1 MGILITIILF
11 ALLGSAFIS
20 ASEASIIAVNK
31 VRIKHLSDQGNKKA
45 KAIENTLN
53 QNEKFFGTLL
63 LFGNLLNILIATL
76 VSALIINFIGKG
88 SVNGVIIS
96 TAISTV
102 LIVTFGELTPKSLST
117 RVADKWSLLVIN
129 IIRTIMYVSGPAV
142 WAFTLIPKFITR
154 TFLKSSIEDNLAVTT
169 GELRKL
175 IDIGEEE
182 GTVESSQGEMLE
194 NIFRFSE
201 TEIKDIM
208 TPRLEIVWVK
218 ENISISKFL
227 KLYKKTPH
235 TRFPV
240 CKETLDDIVGII
252 SVKDIMLYLSNNNVD
267 QNKPINNLM
276 REPMF
281 SPEMKILDELLEE
294 FQNTGNK
301 MTLAIDEFG
310 DISGILLK

>member
-194 NIFRFSE
+194 NIFRFWY
-201 TEIKDIM
+201 I
-208 TPRLEIVWVK
+208 
-218 ENISISKFL
+218 
-227 KLYKKTPH
+227 
-235 TRFPV
+235 
-240 CKETLDDIVGII
+240 
-252 SVKDIMLYLSNNNVD
+252 
-267 QNKPINNLM
+267 
-276 REPMF
+276 
-281 SPEMKILDELLEE
+281 
-294 FQNTGNK
+294 
-301 MTLAIDEFG
+301 
-310 DISGILLK
+310 